1 MKNDRDM
8 LRASSNQKI
17 RPLWRWLAAALA
29 LAIVTFQIVGYQ
41 VARSIN
47 LNYFK
52 DPSVPVSALDIVAFL
67 FVLYLIAIAAFG
79 TWRFRQKGS

>member
-1 MKNDRDM
+1 M
-8 LRASSNQKI
+8 RASANQKI

-29 LAIVTFQIVGYQ
+29 LVIATFQIIGYE

-52 DPSVPVSALDIVAFL
+52 DPSVPVLALDIVAL
-67 FVLYLIAIAAFG
+67 LGVLYLIAIAAFG
-79 TWRFRQKGS
+79 TWRFRQKDS

>member
-1 MKNDRDM
+1 M
-8 LRASSNQKI
+8 RASSNQKI

-29 LAIVTFQIVGYQ
+29 LAIGTFQIIGYK

-67 FVLYLIAIAAFG
+67 VVLYLIAIAAFG
-79 TWRFRQKGS
+79 TWRFHQKRS